1 MREIIS
7 MIVVLSAICA
17 ASGFSLAFLKQTT
30 APTIEAQV
38 LTYVQGPAIESVYPG
53 ATNKPVEER
62 RAFEIEGRRVMVFP
76 YKQGGKLLGVA
87 IENKAA
93 GFGGDVGVMVGFNV
107 ANDTLLAIGITTMAE
122 TPGLG
127 TKIAGV
133 KFSGQFAGKS
143 PGVKLSKDGGN
154 IDAVSGATVSS
165 TAAVTAVQKAAEDY
179 QALKAEIEKTWGSA
193 N

>member
-38 LTYVQGPAIESVYPG
+38 LTYVQGPAIEKVCPV
-53 ATNKPVEER
+53 ADNKPVDER
-62 RAFEIEGRRVMVFP
+62 RAFELNGRSVMVFP
-76 YKQGGKLLGVA
+76 YKQGEKLLGVA
-87 IENKAA
+87 LENKAG

-107 ANDTLLAIGITTMAE
+107 SNDSLLGIGITTMAE

-127 TKIAGV
+127 TKIAEP
-133 KFSGQFAGKS
+133 KFSGQFAGRS
-143 PGVKLSKDGGN
+143 PEVKLSKDGGA

-165 TAAVTAVQKAAEDY
+165 VAAVTAVQNAAKDY
-179 QALKAEIEKTWGSA
+179 LALKAEIQKAWQ
-193 N
+193 

>member
-1 MREIIS
+1 MREMIS
-7 MIVVLSAICA
+7 MIVVLSVICA
-17 ASGFSLAFLKQTT
+17 TSGFSLAFLKQTT

-38 LTYVQGPAIESVYPG
+38 LTYVQGPAIADVYPA

-62 RAFEIEGRRVMVFP
+62 RAFELEDRKVIVFP
-76 YKQGGKLLGVA
+76 YKQGEKLLGVA
-87 IENKAA
+87 LENKAG

-107 ANDTLLAIGITTMAE
+107 ANDTLLGIGITTMAE

-127 TKIAGV
+127 TKIAGA
-133 KFSGQFAGKS
+133 KFSDQFVGK
-143 PGVKLSKDGGN
+143 PFGVKLSKDGGN

-165 TAAVTAVQKAAEDY
+165 TAAVSAVQKAAEDY
-179 QALKAEIEKTWGSA
+179 RALKAEIVKAWGSA